1 MRTEINY
8 SDRKIHCVKCRKF
21 ILKTA
26 LDAQC
31 LILENGLILLN
42 CAFWRCPD
50 CLTFGRFI
58 SPILRDEKPTLDDTA
73 PDVKQLERRAA
84 MTAKRHRI
92 IEKRPDYG
100 LRKSG
105 DKISV
110 NVGGEYLGSFDYDE
124 AKAVRDVA
132 LAKQFGYKAK
142 EKQTDTQPQNHFSA
156 T

>member
-8 SDRKIHCVKCRKF
+8 SNRKIHCVKCHKF
-21 ILKTA
+21 ILETA

-50 CLTFGRFI
+50 CLTFGRFL
-58 SPILRDEKPTLDDTA
+58 SPTLPDEKPTLDNAA
-73 PDVKQLERRAA
+73 PDVKQLEGRAA
-84 MTAKRHRI
+84 ATASRIKTAQKRA
-92 IEKRPDYG
+92 DYG

-105 DKISV
+105 DKFSV
-110 NVGGEYLGSFDYDE
+110 VVNGDYLGLFDYDE

-132 LAKQFGYKAK
+132 LAKNLGYKAK
-142 EKQTDTQPQNHFSA
+142 EKQTDTQPQNQFSA
-156 T
+156 S